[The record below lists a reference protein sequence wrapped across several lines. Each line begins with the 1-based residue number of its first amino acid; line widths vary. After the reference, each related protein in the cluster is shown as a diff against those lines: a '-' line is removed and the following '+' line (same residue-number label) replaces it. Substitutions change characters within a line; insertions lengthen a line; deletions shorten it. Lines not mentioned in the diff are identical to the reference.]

1 MKLTILGNRKLTGRR
16 HARHFTGQLGLVM
29 TEPLSYQA
37 AALED
42 RCAPRIS
49 LLVPAMLRMSGGH
62 GFAVLLTDLSVAG
75 FACEMM
81 TGMHP
86 GTLCWLTLPG
96 LAGLESRIVWNN
108 GQKVGCE
115 FAQLL
120 GEAVLDWIIECH
132 GTPAA
137 ACPA

>member
-1 MKLTILGNRKLTGRR
+1 M
-16 HARHFTGQLGLVM
+16 GLVM
-29 TEPLSYQA
+29 
-37 AALED
+37 AALTAYERAAQED
-42 RCAPRIS
+42 RCAPRIPI
-49 LLVPAMLRMSGGH
+49 LIPAMLRVSGGH
-62 GFAVLLTDLSVAG
+62 GFAVLLTDLSMAG

-108 GQKVGCE
+108 GRKVGCE

-120 GEAVLDWIIECH
+120 NESVLDWVVEQQ
-132 GTPAA
+132 GAA
-137 ACPA
+137 AEAMSA